1 MLSPYAENVPV
12 KVLISGYYGFANLGD
27 EAILEV
33 LTHTLKEAGHQL
45 TVLSADSARTQQL
58 YEVNAVHRL
67 QGMLPALLQHDVLIA
82 GGGGL
87 LQDATSRLSLEYY
100 LTLMRLAKR
109 AKKRVIVYGQSI
121 GPLSRAG
128 ERSTVNVLKKDVTIA
143 VRDRRSQRYLASHG
157 LEATLTADPALLL
170 EAPSFDSQAF
180 DSQVFEAQVFEAR
193 ASSEFQHNAEKPLL
207 IIPRGDK
214 PEIQGALERNLASFR
229 QKPAHRDVSI
239 AVMALS
245 PGDQAAARAL
255 QQQGRNIQ
263 LWHADSPEI
272 ALRRIAAAKSVLSVR
287 LHGLILAAAAGVPYS
302 GIAYDPKVQAF
313 LDETGA
319 RCWHLPEDETALQ
332 VALGQALQ
340 VDWSAV
346 DEVKTRARA
355 GLAWLLDTLAS

>member
-1 MLSPYAENVPV
+1 V

-58 YEVNAVHRL
+58 HNINYNVNYDVNYDINAVHRL
-67 QGMLPALLQHDVLIA
+67 RGMLPALLRHDVLIA

-170 EAPSFDSQAF
+170 EVPSFDSQAC
-180 DSQVFEAQVFEAR
+180 EAR

-214 PEIQGALERNLASFR
+214 PEIQGTLERNLAAFS
-229 QKPAHRDVSI
+229 QKPAHRDLSI

-263 LWHADSPEI
+263 LWHADSPKI
-272 ALRRIAAAKSVLSVR
+272 ALRRIAAAKAVLSVR

-319 RCWHLPEDETALQ
+319 RCWHLPEDEAALQ
-332 VALGQALQ
+332 VALGQVLN